1 MADKKQRGK
10 TPEAP
15 LKTPASTN
23 RETHI
28 SLEEHIGSQLKAM
41 YEDVVAQPIPDRLLE
56 LLSRLDD
63 KADKK

>member
-15 LKTPASTN
+15 LKTAASTN

-28 SLEEHIGSQLKAM
+28 RLEEHISSQLKAM